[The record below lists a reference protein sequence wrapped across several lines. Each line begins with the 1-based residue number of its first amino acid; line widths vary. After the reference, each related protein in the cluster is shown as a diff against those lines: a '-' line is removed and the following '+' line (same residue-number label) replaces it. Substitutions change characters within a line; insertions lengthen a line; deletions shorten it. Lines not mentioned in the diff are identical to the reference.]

1 MRRTGKSRMQQS
13 EGAGSSPET
22 IEEYE
27 ATARELDHARQDL
40 ISRIKEL
47 RDTEDIKAGRIHA
60 QDIFRL
66 QQEKLRLETEIHL
79 LQNRIKRFRSGQD
92 R

>member
-1 MRRTGKSRMQQS
+1 MHQS

-22 IEEYE
+22 IEDCE
-27 ATARELDHARQDL
+27 ATVREFDSTRQNL
-40 ISRIKEL
+40 IKRIMEL
-47 RDTEDIKAGRIHA
+47 RDTEDVKAGRIHA

-66 QQEKLRLETEIHL
+66 QQEKLRLDTEIHL
-79 LQNRIKRFRSGQD
+79 LQNRINRFRAGQD